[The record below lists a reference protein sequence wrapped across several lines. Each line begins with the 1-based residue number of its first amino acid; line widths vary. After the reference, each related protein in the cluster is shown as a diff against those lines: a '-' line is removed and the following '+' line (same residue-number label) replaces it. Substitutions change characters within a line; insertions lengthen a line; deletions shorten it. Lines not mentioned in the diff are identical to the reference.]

1 MTEDTGPNKTLKS
14 VLHRNAETALRPD
27 GRSYQRLSIN
37 AVHAIA
43 DSQGIDPLAVEM
55 AAIGEDII
63 PERYSRNNDALS
75 RRDQLRLLAS
85 TAAIVGMGG
94 LGGTVGEIL
103 ARAGVG
109 RLILIDGD
117 EFENS
122 NLNRQLNCTTANIGA
137 AKAPAA
143 ATRIGIVNPSTQ
155 TVVRKAVMTVDNA
168 AAVIQGADVAVDCL
182 DSLPARFA
190 LEGAART
197 LGIPMV
203 TAAVA
208 GTTGQVSVIV
218 PGGTDLTKI
227 YGDPA
232 ETPEKGVETTTGNLP
247 QTVWAVAAIEAAE
260 VIKTLLGR
268 TTLAGRLLILD
279 LDEPVFEIIDLT

>member
-1 MTEDTGPNKTLKS
+1 MTENSDPKNTLQS
-14 VLHRNAETALRPD
+14 ALLHHAEAALRPD
-27 GRSYQRLSIN
+27 GRSYRRLSAA

-43 DSQGIDPLAVEM
+43 QSQGIDPLKVEM
-55 AAIGEDII
+55 AALGENIV

-75 RRDQLRLLAS
+75 CQDQLRLLSS
-85 TAAIVGMGG
+85 TAVVVGMGG

-109 RLILIDGD
+109 RLILVDGD
-117 EFENS
+117 TFEDS

-137 AKAPAA
+137 AKAAEAA
-143 ATRIGIVNPSTQ
+143 NRIGSVNPSTQ
-155 TVVRKAVMTVDNA
+155 TTVRKIFLNGENATTV
-168 AAVIQGADVAVDCL
+168 IEGANVAVDCL

-197 LGIPMV
+197 HGIPMV

-208 GTTGQVSVIV
+208 GSTGQVSVIV
-218 PGGTDLTKI
+218 PGGPGLINI
-227 YGDPA
+227 YGNPA
-232 ETPEKGVETTTGNLP
+232 EAPEKGVETTTGNLP

-260 VIKTLLGR
+260 VIKTLLER
-268 TTLAGRLLILD
+268 TTLVGRLLILD